1 MIKVKKLLEQKG
13 TDIWSVTPDSTVFEA
28 IKLMDEKNIGALAV
42 LNDEGIVGIF
52 SERDYTRR
60 VFQLERDPREIQV
73 KEVMT
78 QDVLYAQPDE
88 RCEEVLCVM
97 SKHDIRHMPV
107 IDENHTTIGMVSI
120 GDMAKQVI
128 EDKKLQIHNLE
139 HYVNWAERY

>member
-78 QDVLYAQPDE
+78 QDVLYAKPDE

>member
-13 TDIWSVTPDSTVFEA
+13 NDIWSVGPDNSVFEA

-60 VFQLERDPREIQV
+60 VFQLDRDPREIMV

-78 QDVLYAQPDE
+78 QDVLYAKPDE

-107 IDENHTTIGMVSI
+107 IDDEHKMQGMVSI
-120 GDMAKQVI
+120 GDMAKEVI

>member
-1 MIKVKKLLEQKG
+1 MIKVNKLLEKKG
-13 TDIWSVTPDSTVFEA
+13 RDIWSVGPDSSVYDA
-28 IKLMDEKNIGALAV
+28 ITLMDEKNIGALAV

-60 VFQLERDPREIQV
+60 VFHLERDPREIMV
-73 KEVMT
+73 KDVMT
-78 QDVLYAQPDE
+78 QDVLYAKPDE

-107 IDENHTTIGMVSI
+107 IDGEHKMLGMVSI

>member
-1 MIKVKKLLEQKG
+1 MIKVKKLLEKKG
-13 TDIWSVTPDSTVFEA
+13 TDIWSVTPDDTVFDA
-28 IKLMDEKNIGALAV
+28 IKIMDEKNIGALAV

-60 VFQLERDPREIQV
+60 VHQMGRDPRDIHI

-78 QDVLYAQPDE
+78 QDVLYAMPEE

-107 IDENHTTIGMVSI
+107 IDDEHNMLGMISI
-120 GDMAKQVI
+120 GDLAKEVI
-128 EDKKLQIHNLE
+128 EDKKMQIHNLE

>member
-1 MIKVKKLLEQKG
+1 MIKVKKLLEKKG
-13 TDIWSVTPDSTVFEA
+13 NDVWSVGPESSVYEA

-42 LNDEGIVGIF
+42 MNDEGIVGIF

-78 QDVLYAQPDE
+78 QKILYAKPDE

-107 IDENHTTIGMVSI
+107 IDESHKTVGMVSI
-120 GDMAKQVI
+120 GDMAKEIIDQQ
-128 EDKKLQIHNLE
+128 KLQIHNLE

>member
-13 TDIWSVTPDSTVFEA
+13 TDIWSVGPDSTVFEA

-42 LNDEGIVGIF
+42 LNNEGIVGIF

-60 VFQLERDPREIQV
+60 VFQLDRDPREIQV

-78 QDVLYAQPDE
+78 QDVLYAKPDE